1 MDILEAKKIWSEVKA
16 ELRETIPTHA
26 YYTWIDTMEAAGFEY
41 NTFSLITVHALGVQ
55 ILRQNY
61 YAKMSE
67 AFKKIIGKEVE
78 ITITYDDDLAKEYE
92 QQKRRE
98 KKREDKKPVSMIQEE
113 TPESKAMENLAQ
125 MQSFAN
131 LNLKYKFENFVV
143 GENSRFAHA
152 LAYSVAQNPAKKY
165 NPLFI
170 YGGSGLGKTHLMQA
184 IGHYIIFNN
193 PKLKVRYV
201 KTEEYVTD
209 FINSI
214 NPMKKTSGKS
224 KKSPDAEFRDKY
236 RNIDVLLMDDIQFL
250 ESKTQTMNAVF
261 HTFDD
266 LLNKNKQ
273 IVITSDRL
281 PKDIPT
287 LPDRLRTRFEMG
299 IVTDITP
306 PDFETRVAILK
317 NLADQIS
324 LNADFSVFEYIA
336 NNFVS
341 NVREL
346 EGAFNKVTAYA
357 DIEQTEVTLEFVKKV
372 LNCESV
378 KKEISIENVAKVTA
392 DYFGV
397 SIAEFQSSAR
407 SQKISNARHVAVF
420 LSREITETSF
430 ENIAEFFNK
439 KHTTMLYSYEK
450 IKDELKVKKELEKS
464 VREIKSLLKG

>member
-1 MDILEAKKIWSEVKA
+1 MDILEAKKIWNEVKA
-16 ELRETIPTHA
+16 ELRKVIPDHA
-26 YYTWIDTMEAAGFEY
+26 FYTWIDTMEAAGFEH
-41 NTFSLITVHALGVQ
+41 NTFSLITVHALAVQ
-55 ILRQNY
+55 IVRQNY
-61 YAKMSE
+61 FNKIND
-67 AFKKIIGKEVE
+67 AFKEIIGREVE

-92 QQKRRE
+92 QEKKKE
-98 KKREDKKPVSMIQEE
+98 KKRENAKPRSIVQEE
-113 TPESKAMENLAQ
+113 TPESKVMDNLAQ

-184 IGHYIIFNN
+184 IGHYIIFNKSN
-193 PKLKVRYV
+193 LKVRYV

-214 NPMKKTSGKS
+214 NPMQKTASKG
-224 KKSPDAEFRDKY
+224 KKSADAEFRAKY

-266 LLNKNKQ
+266 LLNRNKQ

-317 NLADQIS
+317 NLANQIS
-324 LNADFSVFEYIA
+324 LEADFSVFEYIA
-336 NNFVS
+336 NNFFN

-346 EGAFNKVTAYA
+346 EGAFNKVSAYA
-357 DIEQTEVTLEFVKKV
+357 DIEQTEVTLDFVKRV
-372 LNCESV
+372 LNCEAA
-378 KKEISIENVAKVTA
+378 KKSITIEDVAKKTA

-397 SIAEFQSSAR
+397 TLADFQSSAR
-407 SQKISNARHVAVF
+407 SQKISAARHVAVY
-420 LSREITETSF
+420 LSREITEKSF
-430 ENIAEFFNK
+430 ESIAEFFNK

-450 IKDELKVKKELEKS
+450 IKDDLKVNKELERS
-464 VREIKSLLKG
+464 VNEIKSSVKG

>member
-1 MDILEAKKIWSEVKA
+1 MDISEAKKIWSEVKA
-16 ELRETIPTHA
+16 ELRTTIPDHA
-26 YYTWIDTMEAAGFEY
+26 FYNWIDTMEAAGCED
-41 NTFSLITVHALGVQ
+41 NTFFLITVHALAVQ
-55 ILRQNY
+55 IVRQNY
-61 YAKMSE
+61 FSQINE
-67 AFKKIIGKEVE
+67 AFKKVLGKEVNF
-78 ITITYDDDLAKEYE
+78 TITYDDELAHKYE
-92 QQKRRE
+92 QEKRKERLRE
-98 KKREDKKPVSMIQEE
+98 NKKPRSIIQEE
-113 TPESKAMENLAQ
+113 TSEAKAMDNLAQ

-131 LNLKYKFENFVV
+131 LNLKFKFENFVV

-184 IGHYIIFNN
+184 IGHYIIFHKPN
-193 PKLKVRYV
+193 LKVRYV

-214 NPMKKTSGKS
+214 NPMQKS
-224 KKSPDAEFRDKY
+224 KGKKSADAEFRDKY

-261 HTFDD
+261 YTFDD
-266 LLNKNKQ
+266 LLNRNKQ

-306 PDFETRVAILK
+306 PDFETRVAILQ
-317 NLADQIS
+317 NLGNQIS
-324 LNADFSVFEYIA
+324 LNADFSVYEYIA
-336 NNFVS
+336 NNFVN

-357 DIEQTEVTLEFVKKV
+357 SIEQTDVTLEFAKKV
-372 LNCESV
+372 LNCEGM
-378 KKEISIENVAKVTA
+378 KKEISLDEIAKKTA
-392 DYFGV
+392 DF
-397 SIAEFQSSAR
+397 
-407 SQKISNARHVAVF
+407 
-420 LSREITETSF
+420 
-430 ENIAEFFNK
+430 
-439 KHTTMLYSYEK
+439 
-450 IKDELKVKKELEKS
+450 
-464 VREIKSLLKG
+464 

>member
-1 MDILEAKKIWSEVKA
+1 MDISEAKKIWSEVKA
-16 ELRETIPTHA
+16 ELRTTIPDHA
-26 YYTWIDTMEAAGFEY
+26 FYNWIDTMEAAGCED
-41 NTFSLITVHALGVQ
+41 NTFFLITVHALAVQ
-55 ILRQNY
+55 IVRQNY
-61 YAKMSE
+61 FSQINE
-67 AFKKIIGKEVE
+67 AFKKVLGKEVNF
-78 ITITYDDDLAKEYE
+78 TITYDDELAHKYE
-92 QQKRRE
+92 QEKRKERLRE
-98 KKREDKKPVSMIQEE
+98 NKKPRSIIQEE
-113 TPESKAMENLAQ
+113 TSEAKAMDNLAQ

-131 LNLKYKFENFVV
+131 LNLKFKFENFVV

-184 IGHYIIFNN
+184 IGHYIIFHKPN
-193 PKLKVRYV
+193 LKVRYV

-214 NPMKKTSGKS
+214 NPMQKS
-224 KKSPDAEFRDKY
+224 KGKKSADAEFRDKY

-261 HTFDD
+261 YTFDD
-266 LLNKNKQ
+266 LLNRNKQ

-306 PDFETRVAILK
+306 PDFETRVAILQ
-317 NLADQIS
+317 NLGNQIS
-324 LNADFSVFEYIA
+324 LNADFSVYEYIA
-336 NNFVS
+336 NNFVN

-357 DIEQTEVTLEFVKKV
+357 SIEQTDVTLEFAKKV
-372 LNCESV
+372 LNCEGM
-378 KKEISIENVAKVTA
+378 KKEISLDEIAKKTA
-392 DYFGV
+392 DFYGV
-397 SIAEFQSSAR
+397 TVSDFLSSAR
-407 SQKISNARHVAVF
+407 SQKISAARHIAVY
-420 LSREITETSF
+420 LSREITEKSF
-430 ENIAEFFNK
+430 ESIAKFFNK

-450 IKDELKVKKELEKS
+450 IRDDLKVNKELEKS
-464 VREIKSLLKG
+464 VAEIKNSLKR

>member
-1 MDILEAKKIWSEVKA
+1 MDISEAKKFWSEVKA
-16 ELRETIPTHA
+16 ELRTTIPDHA
-26 YYTWIDTMEAAGFEY
+26 FYNWIDTMEAAGCED
-41 NTFSLITVHALGVQ
+41 NTFFLITVHALAVQ
-55 ILRQNY
+55 IVRQNY
-61 YAKMSE
+61 FSQINE
-67 AFKKIIGKEVE
+67 AFKKVLGKEVNF
-78 ITITYDDDLAKEYE
+78 TITYDDELAHKYE
-92 QQKRRE
+92 QEKRKERLRE
-98 KKREDKKPVSMIQEE
+98 NKKPRSIIQEE
-113 TPESKAMENLAQ
+113 TSEAKAMDNLAQ

-131 LNLKYKFENFVV
+131 LNLKFKFENFVV

-184 IGHYIIFNN
+184 IGHYIIFHKPN
-193 PKLKVRYV
+193 LKVRYV

-214 NPMKKTSGKS
+214 NPMQKS
-224 KKSPDAEFRDKY
+224 KGKKSADAEFRDKY

-261 HTFDD
+261 YTFDD
-266 LLNKNKQ
+266 LLNRNKQ

-306 PDFETRVAILK
+306 PDFETRVAILQ
-317 NLADQIS
+317 NLGNQIS
-324 LNADFSVFEYIA
+324 LNADFSVYEYIA
-336 NNFVS
+336 NNFVN

-357 DIEQTEVTLEFVKKV
+357 SIEQTDVTLEFAKKV
-372 LNCESV
+372 LNCEGM
-378 KKEISIENVAKVTA
+378 KKEISLDEIAKKTA
-392 DYFGV
+392 DFYGV
-397 SIAEFQSSAR
+397 TVSDFLSSAR
-407 SQKISNARHVAVF
+407 SQKISAARHIAVY
-420 LSREITETSF
+420 LSREITEKSF
-430 ENIAEFFNK
+430 ESIAKFFNK

-450 IKDELKVKKELEKS
+450 IRDDLKVNKELEKS
-464 VREIKSLLKG
+464 VAEIKNSLKR